1 MKTIELPLIPII
13 VQRARDALAVEVPE
27 HEIAVLQVVHGG
39 QVSRVQTDSYA
50 VQEFDANANAEFA
63 RLERTYAVPNAPN
76 AVRAVYRG
84 PHELQAF
91 GFVMGDAA
99 AEPAQS
105 AGHDGRKRV
114 KAKADK

>member
-50 VQEFDANANAEFA
+50 VQEYDANANAEFA
-63 RLERTYAVPNAPN
+63 RLERSYAVPNAPN
-76 AVRAVYRG
+76 AVRAAFRG

-91 GFVMGDAA
+91 GFVMGDAVA
-99 AEPAQS
+99 APEQS
-105 AGHDGRKRV
+105 AGHDGRKR
-114 KAKADK
+114 AKAGK

>member
-50 VQEFDANANAEFA
+50 VQEYDANANAEFA
-63 RLERTYAVPNAPN
+63 RLERSYAVPNAPN
-76 AVRAVYRG
+76 AVRAAFRG

-91 GFVMGDAA
+91 GFVMGDAVA
-99 AEPAQS
+99 APGQS
-105 AGHDGRKRV
+105 AGHDGRKR
-114 KAKADK
+114 AKAGK